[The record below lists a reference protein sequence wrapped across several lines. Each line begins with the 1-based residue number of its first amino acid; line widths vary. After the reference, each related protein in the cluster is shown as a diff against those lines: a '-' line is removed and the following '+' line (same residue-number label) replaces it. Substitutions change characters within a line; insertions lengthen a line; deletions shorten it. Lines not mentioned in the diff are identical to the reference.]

1 VKTTTEHRFPR
12 AGRRLVGPL
21 FLAAAVITVVLLL
34 PRFGVPTTQSALGP
48 DGKTAIERNWGA
60 LAIGI
65 AAALLLIRLLDL
77 LIFDVAFRLRRKATA
92 PALLRQ
98 IIELVFFGLCLAILF
113 QATLH
118 VSLTALLAT
127 SAIITAVIGL
137 ALQDT
142 LGSLFAGVALHM
154 EKTVQVGDMIRVG
167 PSFGTIEELS
177 WRAIK
182 LRTLEGNIVLVPNN
196 LASRE
201 RLEVYRRPGRPVART
216 VEVGLDY
223 DTPPATAR
231 GLLQDAVK
239 NLPGVAAYPE
249 PSAIIKK
256 FGDFAIVYELRYW
269 LEDYARLIDLDSQVR
284 ERIWYRLDREG
295 IAIAYPLIRQHQ
307 YAGGPLSRP
316 RRGLQ
321 IPTAIDQLDLFS
333 PLSEEE
339 KSQLAQGAQE
349 RRYAPG
355 ETIVR
360 QGDRSSSMFLVQA
373 GQLTVSIQGARGET
387 RRLAMLQPG
396 EAFGEIGLLTG
407 EPRTATVRAQTEAVL
422 IEITKDVLGPILES
436 NPSLVEAFS
445 EVMRERRQE
454 AVELYDASKEEVEKP
469 AGRSVLG
476 GRIARFF
483 GIKLR
488 G

>member
-1 VKTTTEHRFPR
+1 MKTAEHRLPLV
-12 AGRRLVGPL
+12 ARRLIGPL
-21 FLAAAVITVVLLL
+21 LLAAAVTAVVLLL
-34 PRFGVPTTQSALGP
+34 SRLGVPTTQFALGP
-48 DGKTAIERNWGA
+48 DGKTPIERNWGA
-60 LAIGI
+60 LAVGI
-65 AAALLLIRLLDL
+65 AAALLLIRILDFL
-77 LIFDVAFRLRRKATA
+77 FFDLAFRLRRKATV

-98 IIELVFFGLCLAILF
+98 IVGLLLLAICLAILF
-113 QATLH
+113 QATLN
-118 VSLTALLAT
+118 VRLTGLLAT
-127 SAIITAVIGL
+127 SAVITAVIGF

-142 LGSLFAGVALHM
+142 LANLFSGVALHL

-201 RLEVYRRPGRPVART
+201 RLEVYRRPGRPVARM
-216 VEVGLDY
+216 VEVGLEY

-231 GLLQDAVK
+231 GLLEDAVK
-239 NLPGVAAYPE
+239 SISGVAAYPA
-249 PSAIIKK
+249 PSATVKK

-269 LEDYARLIDLDSQVR
+269 LEDYVRLIDLDSQVH

-295 IAIAYPLIRQHQ
+295 IAIAYPIIRQHQ
-307 YAGGPLSRP
+307 YAAGPLARA

-333 PLSEEE
+333 PLSAEER
-339 KSQLAQGAQE
+339 SQLAQGAQE

-355 ETIVR
+355 EIIVR
-360 QGDRSSSMFLVQA
+360 EGDKSSSMFLVQA
-373 GQLTVSIQGARGET
+373 GQLTVSIHGARGET
-387 RRLAMLQPG
+387 RKLAMLPPG
-396 EAFGEIGLLTG
+396 EAFGEISLLTG

-422 IEITKDVLGPILES
+422 IEITKDILGPILES

-445 EVMRERRQE
+445 EVMRERRQK
-454 AVELYDASKEEVEKP
+454 AVDLYDASKEDAEKP

-483 GIKLR
+483 GIRLR